1 MSERISNRNSRQN
14 YQKGMSIIG
23 FSIKYIDT
31 SITDIY
37 RPDSGSHQEI

>member
-1 MSERISNRNSRQN
+1 MGVFFSIQSRQN

-31 SITDIY
+31 SITDVY
-37 RPDSGSHQEI
+37 RSDSRSHQEI

>member
-1 MSERISNRNSRQN
+1 MDFNRNSRQN

-31 SITDIY
+31 SITDVY
-37 RPDSGSHQEI
+37 RSDFRSYQEI